1 MIGSAERWGAGT
13 PDGAATI
20 RRVPPADDALR
31 RIDTLIQVAMRIATS
46 APSGRVALAKLA
58 SALEPEWVPRPWGDG
73 IWDQLQAAREAALE
87 PVPAR
92 EIERILRDA
101 WDARPTD
108 ELDELDTEPA
118 ATTPTSQVHRG
129 VLDGEPVAVK
139 VLRPGL
145 AAGVRQDLA
154 LLEGL
159 LSPLSSAFPQL
170 DAKAVMRELRERV
183 LDELDLE
190 HEAGMQRRFHRAL
203 RRREDLV
210 VPAPV
215 TRLASDSVLV
225 SEWVDGTP
233 LAESGEGQRDGAA
246 ARLILFVLGGLREGV
261 VHADADPADV
271 LVLADGRV
279 AVLDYGATRTVD
291 PDRADS
297 ALAAVEAFAA
307 GDGKALGAALEQLGA
322 LGATEGP
329 QALELARHVL
339 GELGEPAPSRL
350 DSRALVGAAR
360 RVAERP
366 EQALQLLLA
375 ASLPPEDLWSARAI
389 AQLFGTIARA
399 GATAPWRELTQ
410 RALREG
416 WATEVG

>member
-1 MIGSAERWGAGT
+1 M
-13 PDGAATI
+13 
-20 RRVPPADDALR
+20 PASPDDALR
-31 RIDTLIQVAMRIATS
+31 RIDALIGVAMRLAGS

-58 SALEPEWVPRPWGDG
+58 GALEERWIPRPWRGTV
-73 IWDQLQAAREAALE
+73 WPELERARTAAVAEPVAPKAVERALREAWG
-87 PVPAR
+87 V
-92 EIERILRDA
+92 
-101 WDARPTD
+101 RPTE
-108 ELDELDTEPA
+108 ELDSLDTDPVA
-118 ATTPTSQVHRG
+118 VTPTSQVHRG
-129 VLDGEPVAVK
+129 VLDGTEVAVK
-139 VLRPGL
+139 LLRPGL
-145 AAGVRQDLA
+145 AGAVRQDLA
-154 LLEGL
+154 LLESLAG
-159 LSPLSSAFPQL
+159 PLATAFPGL
-170 DAKAVMRELRERV
+170 DPSAILREVRERV

-307 GDGKALGAALEQLGA
+307 GDGKTLGAALEQLGA

-360 RVAERP
+360 RLAERP